1 MSPSKYIS
9 ISSDCQVTAAPRRT
23 RDVELERGISAPS
36 ADSPGLG
43 TFFSQGT
50 CCGRPSGGGRRGEF
64 DMPRARGIQAVCQQQ
79 SARRLLTR

>member
-23 RDVELERGISAPS
+23 RDVELEKRDLGTVSRF
-36 ADSPGLG
+36 PGLG

-64 DMPRARGIQAVCQQQ
+64 DMPRARGIQAVCQQ
-79 SARRLLTR
+79 